1 MHRRRSFRLWMH
13 RWRSLWLWIHRWR
26 SLWLWL
32 HSWLRLFIVFL
43 SRLTTYPD
51 ELVRVF
57 RLPWCVLV
65 RTLVLRFIKND
76 EVLTF
81 CRRMASSLSVRDVL
95 LKVAER
101 ELILDVLRLSRS
113 LIQCSYSAEP
123 GRLLLVCFHMD
134 WLVASTFV
142 YLYVSWVYVIVEPC
156 IMYFRKLIPL
166 RFRLL
171 DWEIRRIEYIVWICI
186 DCYTTNIDKVWR
198 VLF

>member
-1 MHRRRSFRLWMH
+1 MLWRS
-13 RWRSLWLWIHRWR
+13 SLWLG
-26 SLWLWL
+26 L
-32 HSWLRLFIVFL
+32 HSWLGLFIVFL
-43 SRLTTYPD
+43 SRLTAYPD

-81 CRRMASSLSVRDVL
+81 CWRMTSSLSVRDVL

-101 ELILDVLRLSRS
+101 ELVLDVLRLSSS
-113 LIQCSYSAEP
+113 LIQCNYSAEP

-142 YLYVSWVYVIVEPC
+142 YLYVGWVYVIVEPC

-171 DWEIRRIEYIVWICI
+171 DLEIRCIEYIVWICI
-186 DCYTTNIDKVWR
+186 NCYTTNINKAWW
-198 VLF
+198 VLFKVLRMLL